1 MVGIF
6 LSILR
11 TRIELFF
18 IFYAV
23 KQVKDCLQIRE
34 QINCFYH
41 LNERHYK
48 VTLPL
53 AWTQG
58 HKENWDHFWA
68 SVTHSSSMLLPSLF
82 YWDGCP
88 WSCQPGRCSENARTL
103 LPKSPNVDQ
112 WETKRK
118 KKLSEKWFSLLPCPN
133 NLVKTSNM
141 QRKILN
147 RLIRL
152 IKKEHHNGNIIAMT
166 RS

>member
-1 MVGIF
+1 MVGISQF
-6 LSILR
+6 ILR
-11 TRIELFF
+11 IRRELFF
-18 IFYAV
+18 IFYTR
-23 KQVKDCLQIRE
+23 KQVKDCLWIMK
-34 QINCFYH
+34 QINWFYH
-41 LNERHYK
+41 LYERHYK

-68 SVTHSSSMLLPSLF
+68 SVTHLSSTLLPSLL
-82 YWDGCP
+82 YWDGFP
-88 WSCQPGRCSENARTL
+88 WSCQPGRHSEKARTL
-103 LPKSPNVDQ
+103 IPNSPNVDQ
-112 WETKRK
+112 WEIKEK

-152 IKKEHHNGNIIAMT
+152 IK
-166 RS
+166 